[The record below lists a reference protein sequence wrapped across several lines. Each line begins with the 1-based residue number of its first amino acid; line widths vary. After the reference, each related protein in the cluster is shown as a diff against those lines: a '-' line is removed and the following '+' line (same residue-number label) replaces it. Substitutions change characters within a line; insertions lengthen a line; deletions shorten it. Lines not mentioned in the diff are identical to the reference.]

1 MIGEEFEVSAKNHGL
16 DPQQQKVEKVER
28 PEDAQRIGV
37 ERGRKSR
44 ASSGAAA
51 ELVLTRS
58 SVRETACLSDIA
70 KGSNR

>member
-1 MIGEEFEVSAKNHGL
+1 MIDEEFEVSANNQGL
-16 DPQQQKVEKVER
+16 DPQRLKVER

-37 ERGRKSR
+37 ERGRKSP
-44 ASSGAAA
+44 APSGAAA

>member
-1 MIGEEFEVSAKNHGL
+1 MLDKEFEVIAKNQGL
-16 DPQQQKVEKVER
+16 DPQQTKMDR
-28 PEDAQRIGV
+28 PEGAQRIGV
-37 ERGRKSR
+37 ERGRKSL

-58 SVRETACLSDIA
+58 SVRETARLSDIA

>member
-1 MIGEEFEVSAKNHGL
+1 MIGKEFEVSANNHGL
-16 DPQQQKVEKVER
+16 DPQRLKVER

-51 ELVLTRS
+51 ELALTRS

>member
-1 MIGEEFEVSAKNHGL
+1 MIDKEFEVIANNQGL
-16 DPQQQKVEKVER
+16 DPQQPKMER
-28 PEDAQRIGV
+28 PENAQRIGV
-37 ERGRKSR
+37 ERGRKSL

-58 SVRETACLSDIA
+58 SDRETACLSDIA